1 MTNTNYA
8 ILQLACLY
16 GSSYGQNHASGL
28 FDSNSSP
35 IATALP
41 LYGLILAAP
50 MHIMWFTSSTKGLL
64 KRRRTAARLAISLA
78 TKIAVEEVEQ
88 IPTEPSTIPTPTSPY
103 LLPARSEKLVSI
115 ASYYLS
121 SSSIRISNSLPY
133 RRRSPAAPNF
143 DFLVRDY
150 FRLPSG
156 VEMVGDE
163 NVAAMTAGLGNTREM
178 MQNIRVRAGRGG
190 DEIKRFGG
198 RLRRRVGGIV
208 AAL

>member
-1 MTNTNYA
+1 MQ
-8 ILQLACLY
+8 IACLY
-16 GSSYGQNHASGL
+16 GSSYGQIHASGL
-28 FDSNSSP
+28 FDSEGSRIS
-35 IATALP
+35 TALP

-64 KRRRTAARLAISLA
+64 KRRAAARLAISLA
-78 TKIAVEEVEQ
+78 TKVDLVAEPEQ

-115 ASYYLS
+115 ASSYLS
-121 SSSIRISNSLPY
+121 SSSRRISNSLPY
-133 RRRSPAAPNF
+133 RRRTAPNF

-163 NVAAMTAGLGNTREM
+163 NVAAMAAGLGNTREM

-198 RLRRRVGGIV
+198 RLRRRVGGMV